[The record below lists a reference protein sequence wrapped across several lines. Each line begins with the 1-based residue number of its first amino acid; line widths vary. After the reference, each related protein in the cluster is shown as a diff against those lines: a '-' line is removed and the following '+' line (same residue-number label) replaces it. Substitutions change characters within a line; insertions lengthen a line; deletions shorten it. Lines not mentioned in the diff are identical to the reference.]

1 MISPLTTNMHHSID
15 PARVSRQVL
24 TAPEKPGE
32 PLRCEEV
39 NNTKEDRQKWR
50 LKYKWD
56 AMEKK
61 SYVVFEV
68 GCLRACVRTRVRKFR
83 CVVSCRVV
91 RACGHQTTIRMHT
104 RGD

>member
-1 MISPLTTNMHHSID
+1 MPPT
-15 PARVSRQVL
+15 AKVL

-56 AMEKK
+56 SVEKK

-68 GCLRACVRTRVRKFR
+68 RFFLSS
-83 CVVSCRVV
+83 SCF
-91 RACGHQTTIRMHT
+91 
-104 RGD
+104 D